1 MIILMR
7 VDSKLVRSAKNISA
21 CNGADRIVAID
32 DAIASNPTLRDTE
45 IMSAP
50 ITCKG
55 RVYGVEESIDHLKK
69 SLKNVYKTVVVARDP
84 SIFVTLFDRMPELPK
99 SVDFAKQPKPDDT
112 KSVEAIKALVERG
125 VEVYFLDWLKDD
137 KVTWDSVKNNY

>member
-1 MIILMR
+1 
-7 VDSKLVRSAKNISA
+7 
-21 CNGADRIVAID
+21 
-32 DAIASNPTLRDTE
+32 
-45 IMSAP
+45 
-50 ITCKG
+50 
-55 RVYGVEESIDHLKK
+55 
-69 SLKNVYKTVVVARDP
+69 
-84 SIFVTLFDRMPELPK
+84 MPELPK